1 LIDIDPGTR
10 TSISGGGGN
19 VGVHPHILRVDPAQA
34 FVDVAV
40 LNEKAPGG
48 MMLAGDFILT
58 QDDFGRTFWYHF
70 RTPQNRVELIGP
82 RRDTVKVSILDHMPS
97 SSCASCPYF
106 ILPASD
112 GVANGL
118 NFGAGNSLKCPG
130 RQQLHHHR

>member
-1 LIDIDPGTR
+1 MR
-10 TSISGGGGN
+10 KFISGGSGN
-19 VGVHPHILRVDPAQA
+19 VGVHSHMLRVDPAQA

-48 MMLAGDFILT
+48 MMLVGDFILT

-70 RTPQNRVELIGP
+70 KTPQNRVELIDP
-82 RRDTVKVSILDHMPS
+82 RRDTVKVSILNHMLDHMSS